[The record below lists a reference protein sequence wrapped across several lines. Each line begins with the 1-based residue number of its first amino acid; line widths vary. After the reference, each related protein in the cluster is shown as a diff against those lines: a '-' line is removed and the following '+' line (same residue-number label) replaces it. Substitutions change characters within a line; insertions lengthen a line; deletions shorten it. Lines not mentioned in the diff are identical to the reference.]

1 MKWLLENSRYLS
13 IIGILS
19 LLLGA
24 LAALVQGAY
33 KLYRTIETAIYE
45 DPKGD
50 STLVALFGCLDNF
63 LVATALIVISVSLY
77 ELFIGKLEVP
87 DWMLVRNLEE
97 LKAKFSYVVI
107 PVMAVKFVQNV
118 LESKNALETL
128 YYGAGVA
135 LVIASLTAFN
145 YVSEKER
152 EAEYERHPEEE
163 ETRAADLKRD
173 D

>member
-1 MKWLLENSRYLS
+1 MKWLLENARYLS

-19 LLLGA
+19 LLIGA
-24 LAALVQGAY
+24 LVALLQGVY
-33 KLYRTIETAIYE
+33 KLYKTIEAALYE

-50 STLVALFGCLDNF
+50 ATLVSLFGCLDNF

-77 ELFIGKLEVP
+77 ELYIDKLEVP

-118 LESKNALETL
+118 LESKNTLETL
-128 YYGAGVA
+128 YYGAGIA

-163 ETRAADLKRD
+163 ETRAEDLENNG
-173 D
+173 

>member
-1 MKWLLENSRYLS
+1 MKWLLENARYLS

-19 LLLGA
+19 LLIGA
-24 LAALVQGAY
+24 LAALIQGAY
-33 KLYRTIETAIYE
+33 KLYKTIGAAIYE

-50 STLVALFGCLDNF
+50 ATLVSLFGCLDNF

-77 ELFIGKLEVP
+77 ELYIGKLKVP

-118 LESKNALETL
+118 LESKNMLDTL
-128 YYGAGVA
+128 YYGAGIA

-163 ETRAADLKRD
+163 ETRAADLEND
-173 D
+173 G

>member
-1 MKWLLENSRYLS
+1 MKWLLENARYLS

-19 LLLGA
+19 LLVGA
-24 LAALVQGAY
+24 LTALVQGAY
-33 KLYRTIETAIYE
+33 KLYKTIEVAIYE

-107 PVMAVKFVQNV
+107 PVMAVKFVQKV
-118 LESKNALETL
+118 LESENSLETF
-128 YYGAGVA
+128 YYGAGIA
-135 LVIASLTAFN
+135 LVVASLTAFN

-163 ETRAADLKRD
+163 ETRAEDLKNKG
-173 D
+173 